1 MRKAEIKRKTAE
13 TDIAVSLNLD
23 GKGKAEISS
32 GNGFF
37 DHMLTLLAK
46 HGAFDLALRCTGDTQ
61 VDFHHSAEDIG
72 IVLGKCF
79 QKALGD
85 GRGIT
90 RYASTILPMDEAL
103 ILTAA
108 DLSGRGYL
116 ACRLDIP
123 SPTVGSFDTELCE
136 EFLRAFAVN
145 AGITLHVRQL
155 AGSNTHHIIEGVFK
169 SLARTLRAAVKID
182 ADFAGEIPS
191 TKGVLEC

>member
-13 TDIAVSLNLD
+13 TDITVSINLD
-23 GKGKAEISS
+23 GRGNSQVDT

-37 DHMLTLLAK
+37 DHMLILLAK
-46 HGAFDLALRCTGDTQ
+46 HGKLDLTVRCTGDTQ

-72 IVLGKCF
+72 ITLGQCF
-79 QKALGD
+79 RRALD
-85 GRGIT
+85 EARGIT

-103 ILTAA
+103 LLTAA
-108 DLSGRGYL
+108 DISGRGFL
-116 ACRLDIP
+116 ACALDIP
-123 SPTVGSFDTELCE
+123 SPVVGSFDTELCE

-169 SLARTLRAAVKID
+169 SLARTLRTAVKID
-182 ADFAGEIPS
+182 ADFSTEIPS
-191 TKGVLEC
+191 TKGVLSC